1 VLQLVEEVDC
11 LAGLLR
17 REWAVG
23 LLGEEVEET
32 GVGHLVLVVV

>member
-32 GVGHLVLVVV
+32 GVGHLVLVVM